1 MIKNIIG
8 GIAVGIAN
16 VIPGVSGGT
25 MMVILGIFDHMM
37 SAISGVFKVHNPDR
51 KADILFLL
59 QVLIGAAIGLVG
71 FAKVISFLFD
81 YFQVQTMFW
90 FVGLV
95 GFSIPVFWKSESKNE
110 KVQWLPLVIG
120 MAIIFLIKFLAPDAA
135 GEINPEFPAL
145 SVFYCLKLILI
156 GMISGAAMLLPGI
169 SGSMVLLIIGEYYL
183 FKSLLANV
191 LSFQLIVL
199 VPLAF
204 IGLGVLLGIILSAK
218 ATKFLLEKYH
228 SATISLL
235 LGLIIASTLILIPLE
250 AAYDLPLILSSCF
263 ACLFGGCI
271 VWLIERFV

>member
-8 GIAVGIAN
+8 GIAIGIAN

-37 SAISGVFKVHNPDR
+37 SAISGIFKLHNPHR
-51 KADILFLL
+51 KEDILFLC
-59 QVLIGAAIGLVG
+59 QVLLGAVIGLIG

-81 YFQVQTMFW
+81 HFQVQTMFW

-110 KVQWLPLVIG
+110 NIQWLPFLIG
-120 MAIIFLIKFLAPDAA
+120 MAIIFLIKFLAPEAA
-135 GEINPEFPAL
+135 TDVNPQFPAL
-145 SVFYCLKLILI
+145 SLFYCLKMIFV
-156 GMISGAAMLLPGI
+156 GMIGGAAMLLPGI

-204 IGLGVLLGIILSAK
+204 LALGILFGIILSAK
-218 ATKFLLEKYH
+218 LTKVLLEKYH
-228 SATISLL
+228 TATISVL
-235 LGLIIASTLILIPLE
+235 LGLIIASTIILIPFN
-250 AAYDLPLILSSCF
+250 AVYDLPLILTSFLSC
-263 ACLFGGCI
+263 LLGGAI
-271 VWLIERFV
+271 VWLIERFA

>member
-8 GIAVGIAN
+8 GIAIGIAN

-37 SAISGVFKVHNPDR
+37 SAISGIFKLHNPHR
-51 KADILFLL
+51 KEDILFLC
-59 QVLIGAAIGLVG
+59 QVLLGAVIGLIG

-81 YFQVQTMFW
+81 HFQVQTMFW

-110 KVQWLPLVIG
+110 KIKWVPFLIG
-120 MAIIFLIKFLAPDAA
+120 MAIIFLIKFLAPEAA
-135 GEINPEFPAL
+135 ADVNPQFPAL
-145 SVFYCLKLILI
+145 SLFYCLKMIFV
-156 GMISGAAMLLPGI
+156 GMIGGAAMLLPGI

-204 IGLGVLLGIILSAK
+204 LAVGILFGIILSAK
-218 ATKFLLEKYH
+218 LTKVLLEKYH
-228 SATISLL
+228 TATISVL
-235 LGLIIASTLILIPLE
+235 LGLIIASTIILIPFN
-250 AAYDLPLILSSCF
+250 AVYDLPLILTSFLSC
-263 ACLFGGCI
+263 LLGGAI
-271 VWLIERFV
+271 VWLIERFA

>member
-37 SAISGVFKVHNPDR
+37 SSISGVFKVHNPDR

-110 KVQWLPLVIG
+110 KVQWLPLAIG
-120 MAIIFLIKFLAPDAA
+120 MAIIFLIKFLAPDASA
-135 GEINPEFPAL
+135 EINPEFPAL
-145 SVFYCLKLILI
+145 SVFYCLKLIVI

-228 SATISLL
+228 STTVSLL
-235 LGLIIASTLILIPLE
+235 LGLIIASTLILIPFE
-250 AAYDLPLILSSCF
+250 AAYDLPLIFSSCF